1 MFLCSNIYILER
13 NWIHLP
19 ELDKL
24 MRRNFEDSNMPYI
37 AEIENTRTSLLLI
50 NNHESFSYAKPGMPN
65 MVNVAGMHIE
75 PSEALPSVTNLHNL
89 LFFFFFFFF

>member
-75 PSEALPSVTNLHNL
+75 ACKPLPAVRNRTTL
-89 LFFFFFFFF
+89 LSMN